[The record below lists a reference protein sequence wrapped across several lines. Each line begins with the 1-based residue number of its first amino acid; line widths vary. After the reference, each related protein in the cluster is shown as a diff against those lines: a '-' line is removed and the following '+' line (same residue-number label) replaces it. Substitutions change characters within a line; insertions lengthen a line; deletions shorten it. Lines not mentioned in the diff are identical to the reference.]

1 MIRYNRC
8 MKISQ
13 CRKFSQREEKM
24 GLEITAEMISNSKK
38 RPKDE
43 KKNKKKWTGRDIT
56 LVGMASLSLLFLAVF
71 SYAPLFGL
79 VLAFKD
85 GDYGLN
91 LLKTMATAPWN
102 GFENFA
108 AFLLDPN
115 FVDALVNTICLN
127 LIMLLINFPAPILF
141 ALLINEVRNKHYK
154 KAVQTLSNFP
164 HFISW
169 VIFGGMIIAMTDMTT
184 GIFNPI
190 LEAIGLSS
198 GENPVNLQGADYAW
212 ATIILSSLIKGVGWG
227 SIIYTAA
234 ISSLDGEM
242 YEAAELD
249 GANRFQKAIY
259 ITLPGIAPTITVFL
273 LLNISG
279 LLGNSFDQFYILQN
293 SLNLSKTQV
302 LTTYVYQTG
311 ISQRRYSYASA
322 LGLFNSVISV
332 TLLLISNFISK
343 KTTGRGIY

>member
-1 MIRYNRC
+1 M
-8 MKISQ
+8 
-13 CRKFSQREEKM
+13 E
-24 GLEITAEMISNSKK
+24 LEMAADMISNSKK
-38 RPKDE
+38 RQE
-43 KKNKKKWTGRDIT
+43 HERKKKKKWTGRDIT

-154 KAVQTLSNFP
+154 KVVQTLSNFP

-169 VIFGGMIIAMTDMTT
+169 VIFGGMIIAITDMTT

-198 GENPVNLQGADYAW
+198 EENPVNLQGADYAW

>member
-1 MIRYNRC
+1 M
-8 MKISQ
+8 
-13 CRKFSQREEKM
+13 E
-24 GLEITAEMISNSKK
+24 LEMAADMISNSKK
-38 RPKDE
+38 RQE
-43 KKNKKKWTGRDIT
+43 HERKKKKKWTGRDIT

-154 KAVQTLSNFP
+154 KVVQTLSNFP

-169 VIFGGMIIAMTDMTT
+169 VIFGGMIIA
-184 GIFNPI
+184 I
-190 LEAIGLSS
+190 
-198 GENPVNLQGADYAW
+198 
-212 ATIILSSLIKGVGWG
+212 
-227 SIIYTAA
+227 
-234 ISSLDGEM
+234 
-242 YEAAELD
+242 
-249 GANRFQKAIY
+249 
-259 ITLPGIAPTITVFL
+259 
-273 LLNISG
+273 
-279 LLGNSFDQFYILQN
+279 
-293 SLNLSKTQV
+293 
-302 LTTYVYQTG
+302 
-311 ISQRRYSYASA
+311 
-322 LGLFNSVISV
+322 
-332 TLLLISNFISK
+332 
-343 KTTGRGIY
+343 